1 MGKQAP
7 GPRNSRPGVFWRLGA
22 CSALGGVLGGALGIP
37 GGQEGGQLGVG
48 VFGVQQGQGQEE
60 GEVKLREQ
68 SFLHQAVAGP
78 GPVGGVQGV
87 QGEPVAQVEAI
98 AEEVPQL
105 VLPGVSALGEGGAQ
119 ILGQTLGQGIGLGLV
134 VLQAGAE
141 EGLPFGA
148 GVLQQGAVEEVL
160 VGGV

>member
-1 MGKQAP
+1 M
-7 GPRNSRPGVFWRLGA
+7 GA
-22 CSALGGVLGGALGIP
+22 CSALGGVFGGVLGSALGIP
-37 GGQEGGQLGVG
+37 GGQEGRQLGVG

-68 SFLHQAVAGP
+68 GFFHQAVAGP

-105 VLPGVSALGEGGAQ
+105 VLPGVAALGEGGAQ
-119 ILGQTLGQGIGLGLV
+119 ILRQALGQGIGLGLV

>member
-1 MGKQAP
+1 M
-7 GPRNSRPGVFWRLGA
+7 
-22 CSALGGVLGGALGIP
+22 
-37 GGQEGGQLGVG
+37 G

-68 SFLHQAVAGP
+68 GFLHQAVAGP
-78 GPVGGVQGV
+78 GPKLCSPGV

-105 VLPGVSALGEGGAQ
+105 VLPGVAALGEGGSEVLRQA
-119 ILGQTLGQGIGLGLV
+119 LGQGIGLGLV

-148 GVLQQGAVEEVL
+148 GVLQQGAAEEVL